1 MGHRKTARVLA
12 KIKLRIFGMDSK
24 GNRFNTEVET
34 VDVSW
39 SGARLTGVNLFA
51 RPGETIGAQLGDKK
65 ARFLVVWVGTGDRQ
79 GQVGLQSLDPKQCIW
94 QPLLPRELYADDYQP
109 GGKDKEPAR
118 RMKAAQT
125 GDGMLSYLEYSN
137 ERRVHKRLNVT
148 ASIKIQ
154 AAGLAEAQ
162 WGSCKDFS
170 IRGCYAEVPSPLPV
184 HCRVDVTFRV
194 NGRHLFASGI
204 VRNVNGRGMGIEF
217 LQMSKE
223 DQQVLQEAS
232 QNKKS
237 DLKLW

>member
-1 MGHRKTARVLA
+1 MGHRKSARVLA

-24 GNRFNTEVET
+24 GNRFNTEAET

-39 SGARLTGVNLFA
+39 SGARLAGVNLFH

-65 ARFLVVWVGTGDRQ
+65 GRFLVVWVGTGERH
-79 GQVGLQSLDPKQCIW
+79 GQVGVQSLDPKQCIW
-94 QPLLPRELYADDYQP
+94 QTLLPRELYADDYQP
-109 GGKDKEPAR
+109 GGKGKEPAR

-148 ASIKIQ
+148 AAIKIQ
-154 AAGLAEAQ
+154 AVGLGEAQ
-162 WGSCKDFS
+162 WGSCRDFS
-170 IRGCYAEVPSPLPV
+170 IRGCYAEVPTPLPV

-204 VRNVNGRGMGIEF
+204 VRNVTGRGMGIEF
-217 LQMSKE
+217 LEMSKE
-223 DQQVLQEAS
+223 DKQVLQEAS